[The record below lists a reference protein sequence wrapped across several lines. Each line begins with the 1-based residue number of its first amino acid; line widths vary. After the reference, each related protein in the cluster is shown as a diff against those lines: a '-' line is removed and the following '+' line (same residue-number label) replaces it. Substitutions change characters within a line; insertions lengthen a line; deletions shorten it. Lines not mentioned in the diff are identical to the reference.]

1 MPKATP
7 SHDGTP
13 QAWDRPTEP
22 PAPPPAP
29 RSPAESTTDTGLPT
43 SIDDPGL
50 PASTTDT
57 VRRLRAAHRAAVR
70 RTVVVAAALAVVLLG
85 LLAASLLLGGLRG
98 MTVAD
103 VLPAAFGLRT
113 GLADYVMHGI
123 RFPRALT
130 ALLSGALFGL
140 SGALYQR
147 LIRNPLATPD
157 IVGISA
163 GAGAGAVT
171 VLLYAPAFAFGVEAA
186 AIGGA
191 FAMVGLVLALSRRG
205 GRVDTYRLVLIG
217 IGMAAVCTAYV
228 NYLLTAAGEQSLAQV
243 MRWLI
248 GSVSGATWD
257 GVTKLAVG
265 LGVCVI
271 VALPLTR
278 ALGAMSLGD
287 QLASGLGTRV
297 PAARVG
303 ALLLG
308 AAAAALATS
317 VTGPIGFVSLVA
329 GPIAVRLVGADRAVP
344 LAVPVGAAIV
354 LGADVAAQ
362 HAPLVSPVPT
372 GVLTALFGAPYFV
385 WLILRRRPGA
395 SS

>member
-13 QAWDRPTEP
+13 QAWDRPAEP
-22 PAPPPAP
+22 PAPPLIP
-29 RSPAESTTDTGLPT
+29 RAPAESTTDTGLPAT
-43 SIDDPGL
+43 TADPGL
-50 PASTTDT
+50 PASTADT
-57 VRRLRAAHRAAVR
+57 VRRLRGAHRAAVR
-70 RTVVVAAALAVVLLG
+70 RTVVVAVALAVVLLG

-98 MTVAD
+98 ITGAD

-186 AIGGA
+186 AVGGA

-228 NYLLTAAGEQSLAQV
+228 NYLLTAAGEQS
-243 MRWLI
+243 
-248 GSVSGATWD
+248 
-257 GVTKLAVG
+257 
-265 LGVCVI
+265 
-271 VALPLTR
+271 
-278 ALGAMSLGD
+278 
-287 QLASGLGTRV
+287 
-297 PAARVG
+297 
-303 ALLLG
+303 
-308 AAAAALATS
+308 
-317 VTGPIGFVSLVA
+317 
-329 GPIAVRLVGADRAVP
+329 
-344 LAVPVGAAIV
+344 
-354 LGADVAAQ
+354 
-362 HAPLVSPVPT
+362 
-372 GVLTALFGAPYFV
+372 
-385 WLILRRRPGA
+385 
-395 SS
+395 